1 MWTTRPFRLA
11 SNKTIALGG
20 EPMTAFSNLTEV
32 IANIEVATPAKSAI
46 EFIVESAQPG
56 EVISISDED
65 YYNHQLWRS
74 YQDPA

>member
-1 MWTTRPFRLA
+1 
-11 SNKTIALGG
+11 
-20 EPMTAFSNLTEV
+20 MTAFSNLTEV